1 MFGAPGARMAAVE
14 VLRQAAPSFVG
25 GSEKGV
31 VTAGMKEAAIHAIL
45 SRFLIAGGLPGGM
58 KLGEHR
64 LAEIFGVSRERIRKV
79 LHRLGHERLLEVV
92 KNRGAFTIEPD
103 LREGRVVYEARRI
116 LESGMV
122 AHLADNL
129 TEPQQLRLREHVDAE
144 ADAMRRGDQP
154 SWLKLSA
161 EFHYL
166 LAEMIGNPLIQRQ
179 ALELINRTL
188 MLVKRYETTA
198 GSACGCEEHR
208 LIFKA
213 LAAGDRNKAVKAMSS
228 HLSLVETRLRPIVCD
243 EASPPIEAM
252 LAQAIAAF
260 HTQESDDAGAS
271 RSLTPRRER
280 AASMP
285 QATGD

>member
-1 MFGAPGARMAAVE
+1 MN
-14 VLRQAAPSFVG
+14 
-25 GSEKGV
+25 
-31 VTAGMKEAAIHAIL
+31 EATIHAIL
-45 SRFLIAGGLPGGM
+45 SRFLLAGGLPGGM

-79 LHRLGHERLLEVV
+79 LHRLGHERLLEIV

-129 TEPQQLRLREHVDAE
+129 SEPQIARLREHVDAE
-144 ADAMRRGDQP
+144 ADALRRGDQP
-154 SWLKLSA
+154 TWLKLSA
-161 EFHYL
+161 EFHYM
-166 LAEMIGNPLIQRQ
+166 LAEMIGNPIVQRQ
-179 ALELINRTL
+179 AHELINRTL

-213 LAAGDRNKAVKAMSS
+213 LATGERNKAVKAMSS
-228 HLSLVETRLRPIVCD
+228 HLSLVETRLRPIVCED
-243 EASPPIEAM
+243 ASPPIETM
-252 LAQAIAAF
+252 LSQAIATF
-260 HTQESDDAGAS
+260 HAEQDDAG
-271 RSLTPRRER
+271 RHPP
-280 AASMP
+280 SMP
-285 QATGD
+285 GVHEVVPL

>member
-1 MFGAPGARMAAVE
+1 MN
-14 VLRQAAPSFVG
+14 
-25 GSEKGV
+25 
-31 VTAGMKEAAIHAIL
+31 EATIHAIL
-45 SRFLIAGGLPGGM
+45 SRFLLTGGLPGGM

-79 LHRLGHERLLEVV
+79 LHRLGHERLLEIV

-129 TEPQQLRLREHVDAE
+129 TEPQMLRLREHVDAE
-144 ADAMRRGDQP
+144 ADALRRGDQP
-154 SWLKLSA
+154 TWLKLSA

-166 LAEMIGNPLIQRQ
+166 LAEMIGNPIVQRQ
-179 ALELINRTL
+179 AHELINRTL

-213 LAAGDRNKAVKAMSS
+213 LAAGERNKAVKAMSS
-228 HLSLVETRLRPIVCD
+228 HLSLVETRLRPIACD
-243 EASPPIEAM
+243 DANPPIEAM
-252 LAQAIAAF
+252 LADAIAAF
-260 HTQESDDAGAS
+260 HAEQGEAGGAS
-271 RSLTPRRER
+271 SAMALAHEAVPH
-280 AASMP
+280 
-285 QATGD
+285 

>member
-1 MFGAPGARMAAVE
+1 MN
-14 VLRQAAPSFVG
+14 
-25 GSEKGV
+25 
-31 VTAGMKEAAIHAIL
+31 EATIHAIL
-45 SRFLIAGGLPGGM
+45 SRFLLAGGLPGGM

-79 LHRLGHERLLEVV
+79 LHRLGHERLLEIV

-129 TEPQQLRLREHVDAE
+129 TEPQLVRLREHVDAE

-154 SWLKLSA
+154 TWLKLSA

-166 LAEMIGNPLIQRQ
+166 LAEMIGNPIVQRQ
-179 ALELINRTL
+179 AHELINRTL

-208 LIFKA
+208 LIFRA
-213 LAAGDRNKAVKAMSS
+213 LAAGERNKAVKAMGS

-243 EASPPIEAM
+243 DASPPIEAM
-252 LAQAIAAF
+252 LAEAIAAF
-260 HTQESDDAGAS
+260 RAEQDGTGRAPPSIAE
-271 RSLTPRRER
+271 PRE
-280 AASMP
+280 AVP
-285 QATGD
+285 H

>member
-1 MFGAPGARMAAVE
+1 MMD
-14 VLRQAAPSFVG
+14 
-25 GSEKGV
+25 
-31 VTAGMKEAAIHAIL
+31 GMNEAAIHAIL
-45 SRFLIAGGLPGGM
+45 SRFLLAGGLPGGT

-79 LHRLGHERLLEVV
+79 LHRLGHERLLEIV

-129 TEPQQLRLREHVDAE
+129 TEAQIARLREHVDAE

-154 SWLKLSA
+154 TWLRLSG
-161 EFHYL
+161 EFHFL
-166 LAEMIGNPLIQRQ
+166 LADMIGNPLVQRQ
-179 ALELINRTL
+179 ANELISRTM
-188 MLVKRYETTA
+188 MLVRRYETTA

-208 LIFKA
+208 DIFKA
-213 LAAGDRNKAVKAMSS
+213 LAGGERNKAVKAMSS

-243 EASPPIEAM
+243 DASPPIETM
-252 LAQAIAAF
+252 LAEAIATF
-260 HTQESDDAGAS
+260 HADQDGAGCDSPTSAGVGEAV
-271 RSLTPRRER
+271 TH
-280 AASMP
+280 
-285 QATGD
+285 

>member
-1 MFGAPGARMAAVE
+1 MFDAPGARMAAVE

-285 QATGD
+285 QAAGD